1 VGQRFIHDRQAG
13 STRTTGVCCSITS
26 LTRTPHALVPGA
38 RHGRSRAF
46 ASYQAMALSASVMA
60 GPTVWRV
67 HELAITV
74 IGPDRTGIV
83 ADVAEA
89 LAGVGANLS
98 DSTMTRLRGHF
109 AMTLICTGVT
119 AEAVEKAL
127 APIGADGRLLAT
139 VRAVQPETDVDAAG
153 EPYLVSVHGADRLGI
168 VAAVTR
174 VVAAAG
180 GNITDLTTRLT
191 GPLYV
196 LVAEVDLPRG
206 AADGLATRL
215 AETAAEL
222 GVDVTLRRADSEIL

>member
-1 VGQRFIHDRQAG
+1 
-13 STRTTGVCCSITS
+13 
-26 LTRTPHALVPGA
+26 
-38 RHGRSRAF
+38 
-46 ASYQAMALSASVMA
+46 MAT
-60 GPTVWRV
+60 PTVGPV

-89 LAGVGANLS
+89 LSGVGANLS

-109 AMTLICTGVT
+109 AMTLICTGPT

-127 APIGADGRLLAT
+127 APVTADGRLLAT
-139 VRAVQPETDVDAAG
+139 VRTVQPGADGGTSG

-174 VVAAAG
+174 VVAQAG

-196 LVAEVDLPRG
+196 LVAEVDLPPG
-206 AADGLATRL
+206 AADSLAVQL
-215 AETAAEL
+215 ASAAEEL
-222 GVDVTLRRADSEIL
+222 GVDVTLRRAESEIL

>member
-1 VGQRFIHDRQAG
+1 
-13 STRTTGVCCSITS
+13 
-26 LTRTPHALVPGA
+26 
-38 RHGRSRAF
+38 
-46 ASYQAMALSASVMA
+46 M
-60 GPTVWRV
+60 

-89 LAGVGANLS
+89 LAGVGANLT

-109 AMTLICTGVT
+109 AMTLVCNGPT
-119 AEAVEKAL
+119 AEEVEGAL
-127 APIGADGRLLAT
+127 APITTGGLLAT
-139 VRAVQPETDVDAAG
+139 VRRVEPESDGKPAG

-180 GNITDLTTRLT
+180 GNILDLTTRLT

-196 LVAEVDLPRG
+196 LVAEVDLPAG
-206 AADGLATRL
+206 AGEELAERL
-215 AETAAEL
+215 AVAAAEL
-222 GVDVTLRRADSEIL
+222 GVDVTLRRSDSEIL

>member
-1 VGQRFIHDRQAG
+1 
-13 STRTTGVCCSITS
+13 
-26 LTRTPHALVPGA
+26 
-38 RHGRSRAF
+38 
-46 ASYQAMALSASVMA
+46 M
-60 GPTVWRV
+60 

-89 LAGVGANLS
+89 LSGLGANLT

-109 AMTLICTGVT
+109 AMTLICTGPT

-127 APIGADGRLLAT
+127 APLCADGKLLAT
-139 VRAVQPETDVDAAG
+139 VRSVEQEEDSAANG

-196 LVAEVDLPRG
+196 LVAEVDLPQG
-206 AADGLATRL
+206 AAEGLATRL
-215 AETAAEL
+215 AETAREL

>member
-1 VGQRFIHDRQAG
+1 
-13 STRTTGVCCSITS
+13 
-26 LTRTPHALVPGA
+26 
-38 RHGRSRAF
+38 
-46 ASYQAMALSASVMA
+46 M
-60 GPTVWRV
+60 

-89 LAGVGANLS
+89 LSGVGANLS

-109 AMTLICTGVT
+109 AMTLICTGPS
-119 AEAVEKAL
+119 ADAVEKAL
-127 APIGADGRLLAT
+127 EPLTADGKLVAT
-139 VRAVQPETDVDAAG
+139 VRSVRPEADAGISG
-153 EPYLVSVHGADRLGI
+153 EPFLVSVHGADRLGI

-196 LVAEVDLPRG
+196 LVAEVELPADTADELAARLAV
-206 AADGLATRL
+206 AAD
-215 AETAAEL
+215 EL
-222 GVDVTLRRADSEIL
+222 GVDVTLRRAESEIL